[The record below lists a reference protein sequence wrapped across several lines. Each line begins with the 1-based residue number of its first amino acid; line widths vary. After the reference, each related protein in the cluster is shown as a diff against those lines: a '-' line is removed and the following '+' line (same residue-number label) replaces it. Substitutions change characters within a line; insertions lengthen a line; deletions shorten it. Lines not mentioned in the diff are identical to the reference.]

1 MKHIHHIVPKHMGGT
16 DDPSNLIE
24 LDVEEHA
31 EAHRKLY
38 EEYGNEYDRIAWLG
52 LSKQIDLT
60 EAQRLAHLN
69 GTKLGGKMQ
78 SKESKILG
86 AKMQPKESK
95 ILGGKRGG
103 KSCYEQNKGMFS
115 LTKEEKSEIAK
126 NTINKRWK
134 CTETGFI
141 STVAGITKFQKRR
154 GIDTTKREPVD

>member
-1 MKHIHHIVPKHMGGT
+1 MGGT
-16 DDPSNLIE
+16 DDPNNLIE
-24 LDVEEHA
+24 LTVEEHA

-52 LSKQIDLT
+52 LSNQINLT

-86 AKMQPKESK
+86 AKMQPRESK
-95 ILGGKRGG
+95 VLGGKKGG
-103 KSCYEQNKGMFS
+103 KSCYEQKKGMFS

-154 GIDTTKREPVD
+154 GIDVSKREPVD

>member
-24 LDVEEHA
+24 LSVEEHA
-31 EAHRKLY
+31 EAHKKLY
-38 EEYGNEYDRIAWLG
+38 EEYGNEYDRIAWLA
-52 LSKQIDLT
+52 LSKQINLT
-60 EAQRLAHLN
+60 EAQKLSHLH
-69 GTKLGGKMQ
+69 GVKLGGKMQ
-78 SKESKILG
+78 PKESKILG

-103 KSCYEQNKGMFS
+103 KRCYEQRKGMFS

-154 GIDTTKREPVD
+154 GIDASKREPVD